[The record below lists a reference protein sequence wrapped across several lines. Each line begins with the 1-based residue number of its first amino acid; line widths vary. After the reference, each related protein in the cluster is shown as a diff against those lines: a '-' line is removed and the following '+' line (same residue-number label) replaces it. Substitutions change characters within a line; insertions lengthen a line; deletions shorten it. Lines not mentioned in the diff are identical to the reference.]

1 MNRRCETANIAQECA
16 KTKYRLE
23 KDGVVKEFD
32 SEKSACEFLGV
43 KQCSVAGAWRAE
55 QDLNTLAVL
64 TWGISAPELAYQLPL
79 VSKQSTKPYFQ
90 C

>member
-1 MNRRCETANIAQECA
+1 MQ
-16 KTKYRLE
+16 
-23 KDGVVKEFD
+23 
-32 SEKSACEFLGV
+32 SP
-43 KQCSVAGAWRAE
+43 VAGAWRAE